1 MRNKRTKALYIL
13 FFIAAVFFAAFVL
26 AEFRGD
32 YIAIAL
38 AGIVMLIAA
47 YLLVDKIERDI
58 YERYEIDKKD
68 INDKLDE
75 NSQEIII
82 NGNKIDRL
90 QEAILNASLHGLTDP
105 QQKITELSNNLA
117 EVEQALLQRQNE
129 LLNHKIPSDYSKQ
142 LENILQAQ
150 RENVVLLKTGFKA
163 LIQFSKENARQVA
176 LNTNEN
182 TEKVLNE
189 LSDTVHRLS
198 EELPKSMLDNVTNV
212 RNDFDSITKSYLE
225 NTSLISQRLE
235 DIQKLTEKVNS
246 LLHEQ

>member
-198 EELPKSMLDNVTNV
+198 EELPK
-212 RNDFDSITKSYLE
+212 
-225 NTSLISQRLE
+225 
-235 DIQKLTEKVNS
+235 
-246 LLHEQ
+246 

>member
-90 QEAILNASLHGLTDP
+90 QEAILKCIFTWVNGSTT
-105 QQKITELSNNLA
+105 K
-117 EVEQALLQRQNE
+117 
-129 LLNHKIPSDYSKQ
+129 
-142 LENILQAQ
+142 
-150 RENVVLLKTGFKA
+150 
-163 LIQFSKENARQVA
+163 
-176 LNTNEN
+176 
-182 TEKVLNE
+182 
-189 LSDTVHRLS
+189 
-198 EELPKSMLDNVTNV
+198 DNRV
-212 RNDFDSITKSYLE
+212 IE
-225 NTSLISQRLE
+225 
-235 DIQKLTEKVNS
+235 
-246 LLHEQ
+246 